1 MGIRKT
7 WKAQAFDISRRA
19 MERLL
24 ADDTRAQA
32 VAGALGTVQRG
43 KRALDRG
50 QDEVMRA
57 LQLAPKSE
65 FKALG
70 KALSGLKRRA
80 RELDERLAA
89 ATAPKRD

>member
-1 MGIRKT
+1 MGVGQKMRE
-7 WKAQAFDISRRA
+7 QAFDFSRRT

-24 ADDTRAQA
+24 ADEKRAQA
-32 VAGALGTVQRG
+32 LAGALGTVQRG

-50 QDEVMRA
+50 QEEVMRA
-57 LQLAPKSE
+57 LQLASKSE

-80 RELDERLAA
+80 RELDERLSALNS
-89 ATAPKRD
+89 KRD

>member
-1 MGIRKT
+1 MGMRKRL
-7 WKAQAFDISRRA
+7 KEEAFDVSRRA

-24 ADDTRAQA
+24 ADENRAKA
-32 VAGALGTVQRG
+32 VASALGTVQRG

-50 QDEVMRA
+50 QEEVMRA

-65 FKALG
+65 FKAVG

-80 RELDERLAA
+80 RELDEKLAA
-89 ATAPKRD
+89 ALPKRD

>member
-7 WKAQAFDISRRA
+7 LQEQAFNFSRRT

-24 ADDTRAQA
+24 ADEKRAQA

-43 KRALDRG
+43 KRVLDRG
-50 QDEVMRA
+50 QEEMMRA
-57 LQLAPKSE
+57 LQLASKAE

-80 RELDERLAA
+80 RELDERLSKV
-89 ATAPKRD
+89 AP

>member
-1 MGIRKT
+1 MGMRQKLQE
-7 WKAQAFDISRRA
+7 QAFDFSRRT

-24 ADDTRAQA
+24 ADEKRAQA
-32 VAGALGTVQRG
+32 VAGALGSVQRG

-50 QDEVMRA
+50 QEEVMRA
-57 LQLAPKSE
+57 LQLASKSE

-89 ATAPKRD
+89 AAPKRD

>member
-1 MGIRKT
+1 MGMRKNLRD
-7 WKAQAFDISRRA
+7 QAFDFSRRT

-24 ADDTRAQA
+24 ADENRAKA

-50 QDEVMRA
+50 QEEVMRA
-57 LQLAPKSE
+57 LQLASKSD
-65 FKALG
+65 FKAVG

-80 RELDERLAA
+80 RDLDERLS
-89 ATAPKRD
+89 TLGPNQD

>member
-7 WKAQAFDISRRA
+7 LQEQAFNFSRRT

-24 ADDTRAQA
+24 ADDKRAQA

-50 QDEVMRA
+50 QEEVMRA
-57 LQLAPKSE
+57 LQLASKTE

-70 KALSGLKRRA
+70 RALSGLKRRA
-80 RELDERLAA
+80 RELDERLSA
-89 ATAPKRD
+89 ATPKRD

>member
-7 WKAQAFDISRRA
+7 LREQAFDFSRRT

-24 ADDTRAQA
+24 ADQKRAQA

-43 KRALDRG
+43 KRVIDRG
-50 QDEVMRA
+50 QEEVMRA
-57 LQLAPKSE
+57 LQLASKSE

-70 KALSGLKRRA
+70 KTLSGLKRRA
-80 RELDERLAA
+80 RDLDERLS
-89 ATAPKRD
+89 TVLPERD

>member
-1 MGIRKT
+1 MGMRQKLQQ
-7 WKAQAFDISRRA
+7 QAFDFSRRT

-24 ADDTRAQA
+24 ADEKRAQA

-43 KRALDRG
+43 KRVLDRG
-50 QDEVMRA
+50 QEEVMRA
-57 LQLAPKSE
+57 LQLASKGE

-80 RELDERLAA
+80 RELDERLSKLV
-89 ATAPKRD
+89 P

>member
-1 MGIRKT
+1 MGMRKNLRD
-7 WKAQAFDISRRA
+7 QAFDFSRRT

-24 ADDTRAQA
+24 ADENRAKA

-50 QDEVMRA
+50 QEEVMRA
-57 LQLAPKSE
+57 LQLASKSN
-65 FKALG
+65 FKAVG

-80 RELDERLAA
+80 RDLDERLS
-89 ATAPKRD
+89 TLGRNQD

>member
-1 MGIRKT
+1 MGIREKLRD
-7 WKAQAFDISRRA
+7 QAFDISRRA

-24 ADDTRAQA
+24 ADEKRAQA

-65 FKALG
+65 LKALG

-80 RELDERLAA
+80 RELDERLTAA
-89 ATAPKRD
+89 MPKRD

>member
-1 MGIRKT
+1 MGMRQKLQE
-7 WKAQAFDISRRA
+7 QAFNFSRRT
-19 MERLL
+19 MEHLL
-24 ADDTRAQA
+24 ADKNRAQA

-50 QDEVMRA
+50 QEEVMRA
-57 LQLAPKSE
+57 LQLASKSE

-80 RELDERLAA
+80 RELDERLSKV
-89 ATAPKRD
+89 PHKD

>member
-1 MGIRKT
+1 MGMRK
-7 WKAQAFDISRRA
+7 KLRDQAFDFSRRT

-24 ADDTRAQA
+24 ADKKRAVA

-43 KRALDRG
+43 KRAIDRG
-50 QDEVMRA
+50 QEEVLRA
-57 LQLAPKSE
+57 LQFASKGE

-80 RELDERLAA
+80 RELDERLSV
-89 ATAPKRD
+89 ATPKRD